1 MKMKDFNGKIAYI
14 TGGSSGIGLAISKL
28 LAAKGASVVIFA
40 RRQDV
45 LDDAIK
51 QIEIC
56 KSDDSQRF
64 LARQLDVADRP
75 QCEQV
80 LAATVAEFGAPDIL
94 INSAGLGHPAVFED
108 IDYATFDRL
117 IKINV
122 HGTWNTVSL
131 LVPHMKARGGYIV
144 NVSSV
149 AGYIG
154 VYGMA
159 AYSSSKFGVNGFSE
173 VLRGEL
179 KRFNI
184 SVSLLCPPDVDTPL
198 LERSNRIK
206 PEETK
211 AVSAAASLMSA
222 DQVAAALL
230 KGMAKEEFMIIPNFG
245 GRFTYVMKR
254 LFPGLVNYIV
264 DSKVA
269 AVRKKQAPK

>member
-1 MKMKDFNGKIAYI
+1 MKDFKGKRAYI
-14 TGGSSGIGLAISKL
+14 TGGSSGIGLAIARL
-28 LAAKGASVVIFA
+28 LASRGASVAIFA

-45 LDDAIK
+45 LEDALK
-51 QIEIC
+51 QTEAC
-56 KSDDSQRF
+56 RLDASQVF
-64 LARQLDVADRP
+64 LARQLDVADREA
-75 QCEQV
+75 CERV
-80 LAATVAEFGAPDIL
+80 LAGSVAELGVPDIL
-94 INSAGLGHPAVFED
+94 VNSAGIGHPAVFED
-108 IDYATFDRL
+108 IDYETFDRL
-117 IKINV
+117 IRINV

-131 LVPHMKARGGYIV
+131 LVPHMKAGGGYIV

-159 AYSSSKFGVNGFSE
+159 AYSSSKFGVNGLSE
-173 VLRGEL
+173 VLRSEL

-184 SVSLLCPPDVDTPL
+184 SVSVLCPPDVDTPL

-211 AVSAAASLMSA
+211 AISATASLMSA

-230 KGMAKEEFMIIPNFG
+230 KGMAREEFMIIPNFG

-254 LFPGLVNYIV
+254 LFPGLVSYIV

-269 AVRKKQAPK
+269 AVRKKQASR